1 MMTLRLCDRL
11 WQPIPRQG
19 SPSKSHCQA
28 HGNTSNFTVRVHVA
42 ECPTINSSNGRS
54 GANRPVAIACPSNGI
69 AHNAGAEF
77 NPPVEPDFDILPNAN
92 NGIRKREDAMNRPLW
107 EAITWRK

>member
-1 MMTLRLCDRL
+1 MVFEDHAWGWAPGHTY
-11 WQPIPRQG
+11 
-19 SPSKSHCQA
+19 KH
-28 HGNTSNFTVRVHVA
+28 
-42 ECPTINSSNGRS
+42 
-54 GANRPVAIACPSNGI
+54 ANRPVAIACPSNGI